1 MTLLVLTGEVPGSK
15 TKFVCCHKCMHERY
29 TGHERFRFCCFTADG
44 SAKSRKLTFVS
55 VILSSMNSNLR
66 HPTLF
71 VSELC
76 LCSCL
81 TVSPVPHHALK
92 LWSKMES
99 GYGISLSR
107 AQIIPWWSGFM
118 NTSDELFCKEIPNN
132 PHCICLGYHRL
143 RQWWPQIQRFS

>member
-1 MTLLVLTGEVPGSK
+1 MEMTLLVLPGEVPGSK

-44 SAKSRKLTFVS
+44 SAKSRKLAFVS

-92 LWSKMES
+92 L
-99 GYGISLSR
+99 
-107 AQIIPWWSGFM
+107 
-118 NTSDELFCKEIPNN
+118 
-132 PHCICLGYHRL
+132 
-143 RQWWPQIQRFS
+143 